1 MAIKE
6 CVICGAQFS
15 TSSSSAKTCSKKCS
29 YMNRRQTEREYRRRN
44 PEFKIRRR
52 EYEREKRITNAD
64 WAESERKR
72 NREARANDIERYRE
86 CYREY
91 YRKQAANNPDFRQRC
106 NMNLREFRNSQST
119 AASMLEACAAMIQIS
134 EMGIHD
140 ETE

>member
-1 MAIKE
+1 
-6 CVICGAQFS
+6 
-15 TSSSSAKTCSKKCS
+15 
-29 YMNRRQTEREYRRRN
+29 MNRRQTERERIKKKKASDSEWADACREYAKEYRRRN
-44 PEFKIRRR
+44 PDLKIRKR
-52 EYEREKRITNAD
+52 ESTREKRITNAD

-86 CYREY
+86 YHREY
-91 YRKQAANNPDFRQRC
+91 YRKQAANNPDFRQRY
-106 NMNLREFRNSQST
+106 NMNLRKFRNSLST